1 MISLRIRNIVTCYKK
16 KGLGLLHLS
25 TNKVNIKTTIMND
38 NINDGPMMSLVRQ
51 RITNGLVDKGDLYIH
66 IENESKNHS
75 APPGAE
81 SHLKVLV
88 VSPAFEGLKLIERH
102 RLVYHLV
109 GDELKAN
116 IHAFSV
122 QAKTP
127 QQYEIDPTVSKSPAC
142 LGGSKKES
150 RN

>member
-1 MISLRIRNIVTCYKK
+1 MISRIRNIVNRR

-25 TNKVNIKTTIMND
+25 TNKVNIKTVINMNT
-38 NINDGPMMSLVRQ
+38 NANDGPIMTLVRQ
-51 RITNGLVDKGDLYIH
+51 RITNGLVDKGDGLYIH

-116 IHAFSV
+116 IHAFSI

-142 LGGSKKES
+142 LGGSKKEN